1 MANNMVR
8 LRTSNLLGSWS
19 SFPLIDGFQNVKM
32 GGMGLWD
39 WNAGWPAM
47 TESPKKKG
55 QKGRKHPKTKKK
67 CKKSVNLFF
76 HPPFVVDG
84 CGWHHKFQTV
94 FVGLTRICVA
104 SKTLD
109 AEMPSKVRFCC
120 WNNFHLRFLLH
131 IKQTRKNNSNKRKT
145 ISWDYLDLAN
155 KSGQHCFFVLCFSM
169 FFLLLF
175 RFQNKLNVNLNI
187 INAVGK

>member
-1 MANNMVR
+1 MGLECGM
-8 LRTSNLLGSWS
+8 TSNDRKS
-19 SFPLIDGFQNVKM
+19 
-32 GGMGLWD
+32 
-39 WNAGWPAM
+39 
-47 TESPKKKG
+47 KKKG
-55 QKGRKHPKTKKK
+55 TAAENYNTKKNVLT
-67 CKKSVNLFF
+67 CVNLFF

-109 AEMPSKVRFCC
+109 TEMPSKVRFCC

-131 IKQTRKNNSNKRKT
+131 IKQTRKNNSNTRKT

-155 KSGQHCFFVLCFSM
+155 KSGQHCFCFVFFYVFS
-169 FFLLLF
+169 FALSVPKQIERKLKH
-175 RFQNKLNVNLNI
+175 NKCCRQVEGTFTVHRKQQLIRQLNVERQT
-187 INAVGK
+187 